1 MGRKRTFDAGSAT
14 AGSISTAKTM
24 KATFSAHFISLWS
37 LVLRIPR
44 PRVEPVPHPERTHAN
59 TLTTSFNRAVWWR
72 IQTDEDW
79 SAKRSAIRC
88 CPLAAARA
96 PVLQVPALA

>member
-44 PRVEPVPHPERTHAN
+44 PRVEPVPHPKRTRQYPDNIFQSRRVVAHSN
-59 TLTTSFNRAVWWR
+59 GRRL
-72 IQTDEDW
+72 E
-79 SAKRSAIRC
+79 C
-88 CPLAAARA
+88 
-96 PVLQVPALA
+96 